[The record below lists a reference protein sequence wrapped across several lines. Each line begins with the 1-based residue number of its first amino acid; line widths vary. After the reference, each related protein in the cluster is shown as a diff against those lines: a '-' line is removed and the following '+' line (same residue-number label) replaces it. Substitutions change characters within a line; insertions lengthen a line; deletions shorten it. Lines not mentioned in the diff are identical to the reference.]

1 MLCDIDDFT
10 IAVRVRPRPDN
21 IFLKI
26 NASDFLR
33 VGDDRI
39 NDLVVIGKNK
49 IPNLSFWLVLP
60 NDVSFFVHFKNLE
73 LHVIADHQLVGVF
86 LVKSGCHSG
95 MGEHSPVILGKCSA
109 IQAN

>member
-10 IAVRVRPRPDN
+10 IAVSVRPRPDN
-21 IFLKI
+21 IFLEI
-26 NASDFLR
+26 NASDFLG

-49 IPNLSFWLVLP
+49 IPNFSFWLVVP
-60 NDVSFFVHFKNLE
+60 NDVPFFVHLRNLE

-86 LVKSGCHSG
+86 PVKCGCHSE
-95 MGEHSPVILGKCSA
+95 MG
-109 IQAN
+109 

>member
-1 MLCDIDDFT
+1 MIACGGIWPLKNQLRLVLCDIDDFT

-49 IPNLSFWLVLP
+49 IPNFSFWLVLP
-60 NDVSFFVHFKNLE
+60 NDVSFF
-73 LHVIADHQLVGVF
+73 
-86 LVKSGCHSG
+86 
-95 MGEHSPVILGKCSA
+95 CSL
-109 IQAN
+109 